1 MPHVVERLNAS
12 LPELQFY
19 FAEYQTA
26 PLIARLAAGEL
37 DMAVVALPHG
47 ESSAERL
54 LERPLYDERFVV
66 ALPQNHPMTRRKRLR
81 PQEVAGEAL
90 LLLEEGHCLR
100 DQALAVCPS
109 EASAAQAEMAAT
121 SLEAL
126 RQMVAAGR
134 GVTLLPELAA
144 NGSAA
149 LAVRDFTRPAP
160 SRHIGAVWRESSP
173 RQVAIDAVCDEIEA
187 AAGPA
192 LARR

>member
-1 MPHVVERLNAS
+1 MRPLNV
-12 LPELQFY
+12 
-19 FAEYQTA
+19 
-26 PLIARLAAGEL
+26 I
-37 DMAVVALPHG
+37 ALP
-47 ESSAERL
+47 
-54 LERPLYDERFVV
+54 
-66 ALPQNHPMTRRKRLR
+66 
-81 PQEVAGEAL
+81 L

-134 GVTLLPELAA
+134 GVTLLPELAV

-160 SRHIGAVWRESSP
+160 SRQIGALWRESSP
-173 RQVAIDAVCDEIEA
+173 RQVAIGAVCDQIEA